1 MKILLVKDDGY
12 GAQGIVL
19 VERLLQKYGE
29 VFVVAPKHHQSG
41 KGTSIDFN
49 RPLGYEKIDDH
60 HYILDSVPVNCT
72 MFGLYGINQKFDLVV
87 SGCNHGYNI
96 TLDTMYSGTIGAC
109 TQALFSR
116 VPAIAFSCQF
126 NYDMVEKHFDEVMEY
141 ILNNNLL
148 STSYLLNVNFP
159 VGNKFKGIQITKQ
172 HTPKIDYSFTIN
184 EKEVRD
190 DRTSVISNPKRGTD
204 VYAKFHD
211 YISITPLQINQFNE
225 KYYKEVKNKVK

>member
-1 MKILLVKDDGY
+1 MKILLVNDDGY

-19 VERLLQKYGE
+19 LEKLLQKFGE

-49 RPLGYEKIDDH
+49 RPLGYQKIDDH

-72 MFGLYGINQKFDLVV
+72 MFGLYGINQKIDLVV

-116 VPAIAFSCQF
+116 IPAVAFSCQF
-126 NYDMVEKHFDEVMEY
+126 NYDLVEKYFDYVMSY
-141 ILNNNLL
+141 ILDNKLL
-148 STSYLLNVNFP
+148 STDYLLNVNFP
-159 VGNKFKGIQITKQ
+159 VGNKVKGIQITKQ
-172 HTPKIDYSFTIN
+172 HTPKIDYSFFID

-190 DRTSVISNPKRGTD
+190 DRTNVVVGAKRGTD
-204 VYAKFHD
+204 VYAIFHD
-211 YISITPLQINQFNE
+211 YVSITPLQINQYNE
-225 KYYKEVKNKVK
+225 KYYKEVKKKVK